1 MSNSGLADKG
11 WASLRYD
18 QRRRRRICR
27 RPYYKLLTCV
37 DPLATP
43 FCRFKCQMGHTDLP
57 VITTGDS
64 EKPLSLEEC
73 PSDYFPDGGFRAWAT
88 AFGGF
93 LVQFCT
99 YGYTISFGVYQD
111 FYAQTYITNQS
122 PSTIAWIGSVNAFLF
137 EICGLISGQLY
148 DRGYCRQLVIGA
160 SLLQVISLFM
170 LSLAKPDQYY
180 QVFLAQGIGSGC
192 AAGLLYIP
200 TMAVVSQ
207 YFRKRRELVM
217 TFVASGACLGAVVHP
232 IMLNNTLN
240 GRIGFANGVRAS
252 AALIS
257 GLLFIAC
264 FLIKPRFPPSKAST
278 TFLATAK
285 KCAQDPAYIFGTAG
299 LTIFAI
305 GFYYPLFYLQLD
317 SATHG
322 LSKTFSFYSLVI
334 MNTSSFVGQ
343 LTSGLL
349 VEYFGVPGVM
359 TVSTFAGTPSVVV
372 IGVLYG
378 YSAGIF
384 QALWAPVLTVLS
396 PDPSDLG
403 ARMGISY
410 AFMGLIGPPISGAL
424 LTGDYI
430 WWRGAVFNGIM
441 GAIGCSC
448 GGIMFLSSEVE

>member
-1 MSNSGLADKG
+1 
-11 WASLRYD
+11 
-18 QRRRRRICR
+18 
-27 RPYYKLLTCV
+27 
-37 DPLATP
+37 
-43 FCRFKCQMGHTDLP
+43 MGHVDLP
-57 VITTGDS
+57 AIATARES
-64 EKPLSLEEC
+64 EKPLSSEEH
-73 PSDYFPDGGFRAWAT
+73 PSDHFPDGGFRAWAT

-111 FYAQTYITNQS
+111 FYSQTYLTNQS

-137 EICGLISGQLY
+137 EMCGLISGQLY
-148 DRGYCRQLVIGA
+148 DRGYVRQLVIGA
-160 SLLQVISLFM
+160 SLLQAISLFM

-180 QVFLAQGIGSGC
+180 QIFLSQGIGSGC

-200 TMAVVSQ
+200 SMAVVSQ

-240 GRIGFANGVRAS
+240 GSIGFANGVRAS
-252 AALIS
+252 AGLIS

-278 TFLATAK
+278 TFLATAN
-285 KCAQDPAYIFGTAG
+285 KCAHDPAYIFGTAG
-299 LTIFAI
+299 LTIFAV

-317 SATHG
+317 SAMHG

-343 LTSGLL
+343 LTSGVL
-349 VEYFGVPGVM
+349 VEYFGVPAVLTG
-359 TVSTFAGTPSVVV
+359 STFVGTVLLFALIGLRTIASVVT
-372 IGVLYG
+372 IGILYG

-384 QALWAPVLTVLS
+384 QALWAPVLAVLS

-410 AFMGLIGPPISGAL
+410 AFMAFGGLIGPPISGAL

-448 GGIMFLSSEVE
+448 FIAMQVVLRHRDHDSQ

>member
-1 MSNSGLADKG
+1 
-11 WASLRYD
+11 
-18 QRRRRRICR
+18 
-27 RPYYKLLTCV
+27 
-37 DPLATP
+37 
-43 FCRFKCQMGHTDLP
+43 MGHIDLP
-57 VITTGDS
+57 VITTGGQDHS
-64 EKPLSLEEC
+64 KQPLSPEEC
-73 PSDYFPDGGFRAWAT
+73 TPDYFPEGGFRAWAT

-111 FYAQTYITNQS
+111 FYGRTYLTNQS

-148 DRGYCRQLVIGA
+148 DRGYVRQLVIGA

-180 QVFLAQGIGSGC
+180 QVFLSQGIGSGC

-200 TMAVVSQ
+200 SMAVVSQ
-207 YFRKRRELVM
+207 YFRKRREMVM

-240 GRIGFANGVRAS
+240 GRLGFANGVRAS

-264 FLIKPRFPPSKAST
+264 LLIKPRFPPSKASI

-285 KCAQDPAYIFGTAG
+285 KCAHDPPYIYGTAG
-299 LTIFAI
+299 LTIFAV

-349 VEYFGVPGVM
+349 VECFGVPRVL
-359 TVSTFAGTPSVVV
+359 TVSTSAGTVLLFSLIGLRTLASVVV
-372 IGVLYG
+372 IGILYG

-384 QALWAPVLTVLS
+384 QALWAPILAVLS

-410 AFMGLIGPPISGAL
+410 AFMALGGLIGPPISGAL

-441 GAIGCSC
+441 AAIGCSC
-448 GGIMFLSSEVE
+448 FIAMQIVLRHRDNVSR

>member
-1 MSNSGLADKG
+1 MHVKLA
-11 WASLRYD
+11 WAYKAPDHSSQTRTQTLS
-18 QRRRRRICR
+18 QR
-27 RPYYKLLTCV
+27 P
-37 DPLATP
+37 AN
-43 FCRFKCQMGHTDLP
+43 
-57 VITTGDS
+57 
-64 EKPLSLEEC
+64 
-73 PSDYFPDGGFRAWAT
+73 GGFRAWAT

-111 FYAQTYITNQS
+111 FYGRTYLTNQS

-137 EICGLISGQLY
+137 EMCGLVSGQLY
-148 DRGYCRQLVIGA
+148 DRGYVRQLVIGA

-180 QVFLAQGIGSGC
+180 QVFLSQGIGSGC
-192 AAGLLYIP
+192 AAAWLL
-200 TMAVVSQ
+200 
-207 YFRKRRELVM
+207 FRSIFARRRELVM

-240 GRIGFANGVRAS
+240 GPIGFANGVRAS

-264 FLIKPRFPPSKAST
+264 FLIKPRFPPSKSST

-285 KCAQDPAYIFGTAG
+285 KCAHDPAYIYGTAG
-299 LTIFAI
+299 LTIFAV

-343 LTSGLL
+343 LTSGVL
-349 VEYFGVPGVM
+349 VEYFGVPAVL
-359 TVSTFAGTPSVVV
+359 TVSTFAGTVLLFALIGLRTLASVVV
-372 IGVLYG
+372 IGILYG

-384 QALWAPVLTVLS
+384 QALWAPVLAVLS

-410 AFMGLIGPPISGAL
+410 AFMGPPISGAL
-424 LTGDYI
+424 LTGNYI

-441 GAIGCSC
+441 GAIGCSVFHRDAD
-448 GGIMFLSSEVE
+448 GTQASGSRFK

>member
-1 MSNSGLADKG
+1 MDH
-11 WASLRYD
+11 D
-18 QRRRRRICR
+18 HI
-27 RPYYKLLTCV
+27 
-37 DPLATP
+37 
-43 FCRFKCQMGHTDLP
+43 DLP

-64 EKPLSLEEC
+64 DKPISSEEY

-88 AFGGF
+88 AIGGF

-111 FYAQTYITNQS
+111 FYGRIYITNQS

-148 DRGYCRQLVIGA
+148 DRGYVRQLVIGA

-180 QVFLAQGIGSGC
+180 QVFLSQGIGSGC

-240 GRIGFANGVRAS
+240 GPIGFANGVRAS

-257 GLLFIAC
+257 GLLLIAC

-285 KCAQDPAYIFGTAG
+285 KCAHDAAYIWGTAG
-299 LTIFAI
+299 LTIFAV

-317 SATHG
+317 SAMHG
-322 LSKTFSFYSLVI
+322 LSKTFSFYS
-334 MNTSSFVGQ
+334 
-343 LTSGLL
+343 
-349 VEYFGVPGVM
+349 VE
-359 TVSTFAGTPSVVV
+359 
-372 IGVLYG
+372 
-378 YSAGIF
+378 
-384 QALWAPVLTVLS
+384 
-396 PDPSDLG
+396 
-403 ARMGISY
+403 
-410 AFMGLIGPPISGAL
+410 
-424 LTGDYI
+424 
-430 WWRGAVFNGIM
+430 FNN
-441 GAIGCSC
+441 SH
-448 GGIMFLSSEVE
+448 L